1 MVGFVTVR
9 KSKRDLVLP
18 DGTVIP
24 RNSNIFLPVG
34 LPHMSAAV
42 YKAADQFIPE
52 RWLEPDAEY
61 MPYGMLN
68 MAIYFRL

>member
-9 KSKRDLVLP
+9 RSKRDLVLA
-18 DGTVIP
+18 DGTMIP

-34 LPHMSAAV
+34 LPHMSSAV

-61 MPYGMLN
+61 MPHGTLN
-68 MAIYFRL
+68 M